1 MQTEATCAPQSAE
14 QHPEGTW
21 GAETGPEAATG
32 AHSGPHEAAETA
44 ANPAPRPWTPDTS
57 STIKMK
63 RACNGC
69 GQRLGD
75 VTDQE
80 MARAINGLP
89 LPDVR
94 KECPTCGAT
103 APEPRCL
110 PVKTFHGDPD
120 CLDQDCDHDTAPDS
134 DYCDEV
140 TEHAI
145 CATHSDINTDG
156 AITRATPW
164 PCTYTTQ
171 EATR

>member
-1 MQTEATCAPQSAE
+1 MNAPETVE
-14 QHPEGTW
+14 QHPGGTR
-21 GAETGPEAATG
+21 GAETAPQAATSP
-32 AHSGPHEAAETA
+32 HSGTHEAPGAT
-44 ANPAPRPWTPDTS
+44 ANPAPRPWTPETS

-94 KECPTCGAT
+94 KECPTCGPT
-103 APEPRCL
+103 APEPSCL
-110 PVKTFHGDPD
+110 PVKTVHGDPD

-145 CATHSDINTDG
+145 CATHSEINTDG
-156 AITRATPW
+156 TITRPAPW
-164 PCTYTTQ
+164 PCTHAKK
-171 EATR
+171 EITR